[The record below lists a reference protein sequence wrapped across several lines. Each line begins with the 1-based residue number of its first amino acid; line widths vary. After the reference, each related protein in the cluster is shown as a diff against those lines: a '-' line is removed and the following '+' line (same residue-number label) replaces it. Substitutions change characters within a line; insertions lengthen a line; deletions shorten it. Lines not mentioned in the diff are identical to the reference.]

1 MEKHNNVI
9 QFPSKNI
16 RSTFPKDSEEIASNI
31 KLVKFNH
38 VNETLQTIIP
48 LLFTNM
54 ELAGFQVAID
64 EGEEDFNIKDGALIV
79 EAIRSLLCK
88 IHDMEHPFQNLAES
102 IFIQK
107 DGVDEL
113 SMSEKI
119 NIDLYEKGD
128 SF

>member
-1 MEKHNNVI
+1 MENHNNVI
-9 QFPSKNI
+9 QFPSKNV
-16 RSTFPKDSEEIASNI
+16 RSNFPKDSEEIASNI

-54 ELAGFQVAID
+54 ELAGFQIAIED
-64 EGEEDFNIKDGALIV
+64 GEEDINIKDGALIV

-88 IHDMEHPFQNLAES
+88 IHGMEHPFQNLAEN
-102 IFIQK
+102 IFIKTQ
-107 DGVDEL
+107 GVDEL
-113 SMSEKI
+113 SMSEKL
-119 NIDLYEKGD
+119 NIELYEKGD